1 MAMAKAKVAV
11 DEYRERLE
19 RVREEIHR
27 VIIGQEEVVDLVL
40 LALLCEG
47 HVLLEGVPGIG
58 KTMLVRALAGSLSL
72 SFARIQFTPDLM
84 PADILGTSI
93 VMQNSKGGFDLQFE
107 KGPVFAHLVLADEIN
122 RASPKTQAALLEAM
136 QERTVTIRGENHPL
150 PSPFQVL
157 ATQNPLEMEGTYP
170 LPEAQVDRFFFKILV
185 AHPSEA
191 ELVEIIQSTSGP
203 EAPSCSPVLSREEL
217 LALQRAVREVVVP
230 PNVAGYAARLVLATQ
245 PGEEAAT
252 DGVRR
257 YVRYGAGPRG
267 AQALVMAAK
276 ARALSMGRLHAG
288 VEDLQAVVLPAL
300 RHRIGLNFDGLSEG
314 VSVDRLLLEVI
325 DEVPVVKELP
335 AELQEKQDKKEKKEK
350 KSPR

>member
-1 MAMAKAKVAV
+1 MVMGRTKLDVN
-11 DEYRERLE
+11 EYRAGLE

-27 VIIGQEEVVDLVL
+27 VIIGQEEVVSLVL

-72 SFARIQFTPDLM
+72 SFSRIQFTPDLM

-93 VMQNSKGGFDLQFE
+93 VMQNSKGGFDLRFE
-107 KGPVFAHLVLADEIN
+107 EGPVFANLVLADEIN

-136 QERTVTIRGENHPL
+136 QERTVTIRGENHRL

-185 AHPSEA
+185 DHPSEA
-191 ELVEIIQSTSGP
+191 ELVEIIQSTSGLEVP
-203 EAPSCSPVLSREEL
+203 ACRPVLNREEL
-217 LALQRAVREVVVP
+217 LALQKAVREVVVP
-230 PNVAGYAARLVLATQ
+230 PSVAGYAARLVLATQ
-245 PGEEAAT
+245 PGEETTTA
-252 DGVRR
+252 GVRK

-267 AQALVMAAK
+267 AQTLVMAAK
-276 ARALSMGRLHAG
+276 ARALTMGRLNAG
-288 VEDLQAVVLPAL
+288 VEDVQEVVLPAL

-314 VSVDRLLLEVI
+314 VSIDRLLEEVI
-325 DEVPVVKELP
+325 EEVPVVKELP
-335 AELQEKQDKKEKKEK
+335 PELREKKAARRRKEDEE
-350 KSPR
+350 

>member
-1 MAMAKAKVAV
+1 MAMGRTKVAV
-11 DEYRERLE
+11 NEYRENLD

-27 VIIGQEEVVDLVL
+27 VIIGQQEVVNLVL

-93 VMQNSKGGFDLQFE
+93 VMQNSRGEFDLRFE
-107 KGPVFAHLVLADEIN
+107 EGPVFAHLVLADEIN
-122 RASPKTQAALLEAM
+122 RASPKTQSALLEAM
-136 QERTVTIRGENHPL
+136 QEKTVTIRGENHRL
-150 PSPFQVL
+150 PRPFQVL

-185 AHPSEA
+185 DCPSEA
-191 ELVEIIQSTSGP
+191 ELVKIIQSTSGP
-203 EAPSCSPVLSREEL
+203 SVPSCRPVLNREEL
-217 LALQRAVREVVVP
+217 LTLQKALREVVVP

-245 PGEEAAT
+245 PGEEGVTA
-252 DGVRR
+252 GVRQ

-276 ARALSMGRLHAG
+276 ARALSMGRLNAG
-288 VEDLQAVVLPAL
+288 VEDVQQVVLPAL
-300 RHRIGLNFDGLSEG
+300 RHRIGLNFDGQSEG
-314 VSVDRLLLEVI
+314 VSIDRLLAEVI
-325 DEVPVVKELP
+325 EKVPVEKGLP
-335 AELQEKQDKKEKKEK
+335 AELQEKKAPLKAGG
-350 KSPR
+350 R

>member
-107 KGPVFAHLVLADEIN
+107 KGPVL
-122 RASPKTQAALLEAM
+122 PTWCW
-136 QERTVTIRGENHPL
+136 RT
-150 PSPFQVL
+150 
-157 ATQNPLEMEGTYP
+157 
-170 LPEAQVDRFFFKILV
+170 
-185 AHPSEA
+185 
-191 ELVEIIQSTSGP
+191 
-203 EAPSCSPVLSREEL
+203 
-217 LALQRAVREVVVP
+217 
-230 PNVAGYAARLVLATQ
+230 RLT
-245 PGEEAAT
+245 
-252 DGVRR
+252 
-257 YVRYGAGPRG
+257 GPRR
-267 AQALVMAAK
+267 K
-276 ARALSMGRLHAG
+276 
-288 VEDLQAVVLPAL
+288 
-300 RHRIGLNFDGLSEG
+300 
-314 VSVDRLLLEVI
+314 
-325 DEVPVVKELP
+325 
-335 AELQEKQDKKEKKEK
+335 
-350 KSPR
+350 PRPPS

>member
-1 MAMAKAKVAV
+1 MAMGRGKPGVN
-11 DEYRERLE
+11 EYRESLE
-19 RVREEIHR
+19 RVRKEIHR

-93 VMQNSKGGFDLQFE
+93 VMQNNRGGFDLQFE
-107 KGPVFAHLVLADEIN
+107 EGPVFAHLVLADEIN
-122 RASPKTQAALLEAM
+122 RASPKTQSALLEAM
-136 QERTVTIRGENHPL
+136 QERTVTIRGENHRL
-150 PSPFQVL
+150 PGPFQVL

-185 AHPSEA
+185 DHPSEE

-203 EAPSCSPVLSREEL
+203 AVPSCRPVLSREEL
-217 LALQRAVREVVVP
+217 LALQKAVREVVVP
-230 PNVAGYAARLVLATQ
+230 PNVAGYAARLVLGTQ
-245 PGEEAAT
+245 PGEKAT
-252 DGVRR
+252 TAGVRQ

-276 ARALSMGRLHAG
+276 AQALSTGRLNAG
-288 VEDLQAVVLPAL
+288 VEDVQAVALPAL
-300 RHRIGLNFDGLSEG
+300 RHRIGLNFDGQSEG
-314 VSVDRLLLEVI
+314 VSIDLLLAEVI
-325 DEVPVVKELP
+325 EKTPVEKGIPV
-335 AELQEKQDKKEKKEK
+335 ELQEKKTTL
-350 KSPR
+350 